1 MRLVQNDRQSLIDY
15 EIVHSVP
22 EIVLEKATLNVGP
35 EGFNSNQLFEIFPFV
50 SLALSAPCHKK
61 EIALTDTKEQG
72 ARRAR

>member
-35 EGFNSNQLFEIFPFV
+35 EGFNSNQLFETFPFV
-50 SLALSAPCHKK
+50 SLARSICSLLLVTR
-61 EIALTDTKEQG
+61 EENGEED
-72 ARRAR
+72 RFD